1 MIVNYKKCLEHIK
14 RIYGLGETSALIGAG
29 FSKNLYEDFPNW
41 DELLFKMILDIFEN
55 DIERLYSD
63 YKHNNS
69 RKKNKKARDEFER
82 DCAKQ
87 LSATHGYLNIVSKYI
102 EKHGYRECVDLY
114 IEEHIPYLDLDKKEL
129 IFKAGK
135 NQPIAIN
142 ADNTLTHEKF
152 LRLTYFN
159 NIFTTNY
166 DNLLEEVAK
175 KISTNWSVVTSSYK
189 LKLSAKEK
197 YIVKI
202 HGHLSNDST
211 IPNENDFCFDGDHSI
226 RYIISKE
233 DYQNYPL
240 RHEAFMQMM
249 KISLL
254 RESFILFGFSGQ
266 DPNFIAWV
274 KWVRDVL
281 IKDPGREKDYSK
293 PEYYKIFLFAY
304 DSNEP
309 SEKEK
314 QFYINHRIL
323 YIPMLNSDIVNIFN
337 TNTSEKPINAVMDF
351 LNETNKEELKLDAD
365 NTYCEI
371 PQIIGLETEN
381 LKGVKLD
388 ENKPKKSAT
397 NSVLTSNYYGE
408 LWSKVL
414 DANNTTIKEDVF
426 NQILDYKRINRFVKL
441 VSRQEQILS
450 QFGDK
455 QNVSEQIA
463 KTILIASIDVD
474 LPLVQHRLHDCIK
487 EALTQEEHI
496 ALLNQYNQRFE
507 VLNNYKCISSL
518 GITNVNYESDYN
530 YLLSLAF
537 SLDFS
542 ALKCHLEEWNPS
554 GRWIQNKVMLLNSV
568 NYEIDSREFGRKL
581 LLDYLDSESNPLER
595 FYATTLLN
603 IINRTIPNQYP
614 TAQYENQGLLSLWDL
629 KEYFICELKK
639 EKKRF
644 IPYGWNGNT
653 VNFGQD
659 NHKILAPSRVLQF
672 MINSG
677 MGVGAGWM
685 TITDA
690 NDWYLVAHALFEI
703 YPYPILWYSLQCND
717 NKILKRIGQD
727 VAYSEHLRKHIP
739 QMLDKLFKAYFC
751 DDTPE
756 FIKTSILKIIP
767 SLFVSV
773 PINKWAK
780 YFMRIW
786 KEKYIPDIESSH
798 SSLNIK
804 PFIMAGLPYIVQ
816 PTYLNRIIYDSL
828 DNISK
833 SSELIDAIFHVK
845 RTVSANST
853 IISKI
858 DKLIENA
865 KSGNDIW
872 ILCNLTHI
880 LSQQQIDKIIDIFIE
895 FGNNGTYVSNKII
908 PAIPYLLKESSKY
921 ETQRSIITDIIIEH
935 KNMWDNGLS
944 ENGHTAS
951 PTAFIMVSKI
961 EQNLEWSND
970 DLLKL
975 YDKLIVSYKEL
986 SESSFFKSDED
997 DTFFS
1002 LDYTSLLNE
1011 MLIFL
1016 NNHHSDLEHQSDF
1029 AEIKN
1034 EISVELY
1041 DRRKYVDIEEGLWS
1055 SERDSVVLAINELTN
1070 NININGIEGY
1080 ISYID
1085 ILLNRIILKN
1095 EIALHSCI
1103 DVSFYYITKHI
1114 DILLTSEI
1122 QAKLLIILNKYK
1134 GDVCLELNMDK
1145 VKVYSYFITIASVL
1159 KDRGVN
1165 NEIIDYWI
1173 GKKDRFIYLDK

>member
-1 MIVNYKKCLEHIK
+1 MIVNYKECLEHIK
-14 RIYGLGETSALIGAG
+14 KIYGLGETSALIGAG

-175 KISTNWSVVTSSYK
+175 NISTNWAVVTSSYK

-211 IPNENDFCFDGDHSI
+211 SPNENDFCFDGDHSL

-314 QFYINHRIL
+314 LFYRNHHIL
-323 YIPMLNSDIVNIFN
+323 YIPMLNSDIVN
-337 TNTSEKPINAVMDF
+337 TKPSEKPINAVMDF

-365 NTYCEI
+365 NTYCEG
-371 PQIIGLETEN
+371 PQITELEKEN
-381 LKGVKLD
+381 QEGVKTN
-388 ENKPKKSAT
+388 ENEPNKSET

-408 LWSKVL
+408 LWGKVL

-441 VSRQEQILS
+441 VLRQEQILS
-450 QFGDK
+450 QFGNE

-463 KTILIASIDVD
+463 KVLLIASIDVD
-474 LPLVQHRLHDCIK
+474 LPLVQHHLHDYIK
-487 EALTQEEHI
+487 EALIQKEHT

-568 NYEIDSREFGRKL
+568 NYEIDSRESGRKL

-603 IINRTIPNQYP
+603 IINRTIPYQYP

-629 KEYFICELKK
+629 KDYFIGELKK
-639 EKKRF
+639 EKKKERF
-644 IPYGWNGNT
+644 IPYGWTVNT
-653 VNFGQD
+653 VYFGQE
-659 NHKILAPSRVLQF
+659 NHKILAPTRVLQF

-677 MGVGAGWM
+677 LMVSVNWLN
-685 TITDA
+685 IIDK
-690 NDWYLVAHALFEI
+690 NDWYLVARSLFED

-717 NKILKRIGQD
+717 DKILKRIGQD
-727 VAYSEHLRKHIP
+727 FAYSEHLRKQIP

-756 FIKTSILKIIP
+756 SIKTSILKITQ
-767 SLFVSV
+767 SLFISV
-773 PINKWAK
+773 PADKWAK
-780 YFMRIW
+780 YFMRVW

-816 PTYLNRIIYDSL
+816 PTYLNRIISDSL

-833 SSELIDAIFHVK
+833 SSGLIDAIYHIK
-845 RTVSANST
+845 RTVLTNST
-853 IISKI
+853 ITSKI
-858 DKLIENA
+858 DKLIKNA
-865 KSGNDIW
+865 KNGNDIG

-880 LSQQQIDKIIDIFIE
+880 LSQQQIDKIIDTFIE

-908 PAIPYLLKESSKY
+908 PAIPYLLKKSSKY
-921 ETQRSIITDIIIEH
+921 EMQKSIIINIIIEH
-935 KNMWDNGLS
+935 KNMWDNGLF
-944 ENGHTAS
+944 ENGHTAA

-961 EQNLEWSND
+961 EQNLELRND

-975 YDKLIVSYKEL
+975 YDKLVSSYKEL
-986 SESSFFKSDED
+986 SESSFFKSAEANP
-997 DTFFS
+997 FYS
-1002 LDYTSLLNE
+1002 LDYTSLLSE

-1016 NNHHSDLEHQSDF
+1016 NKHHSDLEHKNDF
-1029 AEIKN
+1029 VEMKN
-1034 EISVELY
+1034 EISVELHN
-1041 DRRKYVDIEEGLWS
+1041 RRKYVDIEEGLWS
-1055 SERDSVVLAINELTN
+1055 SERDSVILAINELTN

-1080 ISYID
+1080 ASYID

-1095 EIALHSCI
+1095 ETSLYSCMN
-1103 DVSFYYITKHI
+1103 VAFYYITEHI
-1114 DILLTSEI
+1114 DILLTSET
-1122 QAKLLIILNKYK
+1122 QTKLLIILNKYK

-1145 VKVYSYFITIASVL
+1145 ERVYFNFMNIARVL
-1159 KDRGVN
+1159 KDKGVN

>member
-1 MIVNYKKCLEHIK
+1 MIVNYKECLEYIRK
-14 RIYGLGETSALIGAG
+14 IYGLGETSALIGAG
-29 FSKNLYEDFPNW
+29 FSKNLYKDFPDWNG
-41 DELLFKMILDIFEN
+41 LLFKMIMDIFEN

-69 RKKNKKARDEFER
+69 RKKNKKTRDEFDR

-102 EKHGYRECVDLY
+102 EKYGYRECVDLY
-114 IEEHIPYLDLDKKEL
+114 IEEHIPYLDIDKKEL
-129 IFKAGK
+129 RFKAGEK
-135 NQPIAIN
+135 RPIAIT

-175 KISTNWSVVTSSYK
+175 ETSTNWSVVTSSYK
-189 LKLSAKEK
+189 LKLSAKKK

-202 HGHLSNDST
+202 HGHLSHDT
-211 IPNENDFCFDGDHSI
+211 TCLNENDFCFDGDHSI

-281 IKDPGREKDYSK
+281 IKDPDREKNYSK

-304 DSNEP
+304 DSDEP

-337 TNTSEKPINAVMDF
+337 TSTSEKPINAVIDF
-351 LNETNKEELKLDAD
+351 LNETNKEELTINSNSISCD
-365 NTYCEI
+365 I
-371 PQIIGLETEN
+371 PTITGLEIGKVKVAEQDHNKTETEKAEC
-381 LKGVKLD
+381 LL
-388 ENKPKKSAT
+388 PTRS
-397 NSVLTSNYYGE
+397 SYYIE
-408 LWSKVL
+408 LWRNL
-414 DANNTTIKEDVF
+414 LEDNDTAIKEDVF
-426 NQILDYKRINRFVKL
+426 NQILSYKRINRFIKYT
-441 VSRQEQILS
+441 SYQEHILHK
-450 QFGDK
+450 FANE
-455 QNVSEQIA
+455 QNISEQIA
-463 KTILIASIDVD
+463 KVILIASIDIA
-474 LPLVQHRLHDCIK
+474 LPLKQYPLNDSIAG
-487 EALTQEEHI
+487 ALIQDEYRV
-496 ALLNQYNQRFE
+496 LLSQYNQRFDL
-507 VLNNYKCISSL
+507 LNNNSL
-518 GITNVNYESDYN
+518 SLSLTNVNYESDYN
-530 YLLSLAF
+530 HLLSLAF
-537 SLDFS
+537 NLDFS
-542 ALKCHLEEWNPS
+542 SLKYYLEEWKPS
-554 GRWIQNKVMLLNSV
+554 GHWIQNKAMLINLV
-568 NYEIDSREFGRKL
+568 NYEIDSREYGREL
-581 LLDYLDSESNPLER
+581 LLDYLENESNPIER

-603 IINRTIPNQYP
+603 IINRTIPNQYS

-629 KEYFICELKK
+629 KEYFISEIKK
-639 EKKRF
+639 EKKQF
-644 IPYGWNGNT
+644 SPYGWTGN
-653 VNFGQD
+653 VKNIGKD

-703 YPYPILWYSLQCND
+703 YPYPILWYSLQCNND
-717 NKILKRIGQD
+717 KILKRIGQD
-727 VAYSEHLRKHIP
+727 FAYSEHLHKYIP
-739 QMLDKLFKAYFC
+739 QILDKLFKAYFC
-751 DDTPE
+751 NDTPE
-756 FIKTSILKIIP
+756 FIKASILKITP

-798 SSLNIK
+798 SVLNIK
-804 PFIMAGLPYIVQ
+804 PFIMAGLPYMVH
-816 PTYLNRIIYDSL
+816 PTYLNRIIVDSL

-833 SSELIDAIFHVK
+833 SSELIDAIFHIK
-845 RTVSANST
+845 RTISANST
-853 IISKI
+853 ITSKI

-865 KSGNDIW
+865 NSGNDIW

-880 LSQQQIDKIIDIFIE
+880 LSQNQIENIIDKFIE

-908 PAIPYLLKESSKY
+908 PAIPYLLKKSSKY
-921 ETQRSIITDIIIEH
+921 ETQKGIIKNIIIGH
-935 KNMWDNGLS
+935 KNMWDNGLF

-951 PTAFIMVSKI
+951 PVAFIMVSKI

-1016 NNHHSDLEHQSDF
+1016 NKHHSDLEHQSDF

-1041 DRRKYVDIEEGLWS
+1041 NRRKYEDIEEGLWS

-1165 NEIIDYWI
+1165 NEIINYWI